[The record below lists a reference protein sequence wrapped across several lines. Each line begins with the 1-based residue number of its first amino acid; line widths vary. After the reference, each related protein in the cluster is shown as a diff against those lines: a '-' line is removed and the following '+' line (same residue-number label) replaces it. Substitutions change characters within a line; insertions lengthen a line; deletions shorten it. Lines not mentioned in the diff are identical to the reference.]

1 MRDYEAVFIFRQ
13 EMDLFNQGKQ
23 QILEEFKNAGVSV
36 VKEEDMG
43 TRELAYPVKKEKS
56 SHYYLF
62 HAQVDPEKVN
72 EISQA
77 VRLIDPVLKHL
88 FVRKE

>member
-23 QILEEFKNAGVSV
+23 QIVEELKNAGVSIL
-36 VKEEDMG
+36 KEEDMG
-43 TRELAYPVKKEKS
+43 TRELAYPVKKETS
-56 SHYYLF
+56 GHYYLF
-62 HAQVDPEKVN
+62 VAQIDPDKVN
-72 EISQA
+72 GISQA
-77 VRLIDPVLKHL
+77 VRLVDPVLKHL

>member
-23 QILEEFKNAGVSV
+23 QILEEFGNAGVTIT
-36 VKEEDMG
+36 KEEDMG
-43 TRELAYPVKKEKS
+43 TRELAYPVKKETS
-56 SHYYLF
+56 GHYYLF
-62 HAQVDPEKVN
+62 VAQIEPEKVN

-77 VRLIDPVLKHL
+77 VKLVDPVLKHL
-88 FVRKE
+88 FARKE